1 MLHRTELQTI
11 QKTVK
16 SLTPSKPMCQTRVCP
31 EPVSQGAQGTVEVM
45 GKTNGHLLKAQVN
58 SMCQLSRDPE
68 EQRPSL
74 VLILTVRSPFLIRSC
89 TDCAFFLIFPK
100 YTVRFPLPLEKEN
113 LPPDNSQAPFLSSL
127 PLEIGRT
134 GPSSLTLTPR
144 FKYDLSKSVY
154 NLNIH

>member
-31 EPVSQGAQGTVEVM
+31 EPVSQGGPGDRGSDGENKRALAKGP
-45 GKTNGHLLKAQVN
+45 
-58 SMCQLSRDPE
+58 SQLNVPVWIPE

-100 YTVRFPLPLEKEN
+100 YTVRLPLPLEKEN